1 MNDAQTD
8 KRTTVL
14 TLLTFLVILSIT
26 SAIAHFAIVELVP
39 TSLYVGTLMM
49 MPTVSAFLTLKLRGR
64 KISDLPWRWGS
75 HGANWAGYLIPVL
88 YVAIGYGII
97 WMTGL
102 GGFGNP
108 ETISAWSQ
116 QLGLP
121 DAPAF
126 LVIALM
132 VVLMAIVQFAKSLGT
147 IAGEEIGWRGFFA
160 WELRKLVS
168 FNATCLISGGI
179 WAIWHYPIIIAYGG
193 GNTVFQL
200 ICFTVM
206 IIAMTV
212 IMTYYTFRS
221 RSVWPAIMFHGAH
234 NIYIQK
240 IFTPLTVETSST
252 ALWTDEYG
260 LMIPIVV
267 SLIALVYWQRARKA
281 GL

>member
-14 TLLTFLVILSIT
+14 TLLTFLGILSIT

-75 HGANWAGYLIPVL
+75 HGPNWAGYLIPVL

-200 ICFTVM
+200 ICFTGM

>member
-14 TLLTFLVILSIT
+14 TLLTFLVMLSVT
-26 SAIAHFAIVELVP
+26 SAIAHYAIVELVP

-49 MPTVSAFLTLKLRGR
+49 MPTVSAFLALKLRGR

-102 GGFGNP
+102 GDFGNP
-108 ETISAWSQ
+108 ETVSAWSQ

-121 DAPAF
+121 DASAF
-126 LVIALM
+126 VVIALM
-132 VVLMAIVQFAKSLGT
+132 VGLMAIVQFVKSLGT

-160 WELRKLVS
+160 WELRKLFS
-168 FNATCLISGGI
+168 FNATCLISGSI
-179 WAIWHYPIIIAYGG
+179 WAIWHYPLIIAYGG

-212 IMTYYTFRS
+212 IMTYYTFKS

-240 IFTPLTVETSST
+240 IFMPLTVETSST

-260 LMIPIVV
+260 LMMPIVV